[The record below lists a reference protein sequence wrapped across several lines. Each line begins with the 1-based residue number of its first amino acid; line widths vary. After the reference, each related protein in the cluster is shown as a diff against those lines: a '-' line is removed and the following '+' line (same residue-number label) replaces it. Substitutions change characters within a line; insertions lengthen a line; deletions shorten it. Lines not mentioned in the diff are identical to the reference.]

1 MLLLFLDWLFGL
13 TRRAVA
19 LRVVS
24 SSERGEATAIVA
36 LISIAGSVTLL
47 ASTTVTSADLS
58 FDALASTVQSSV
70 ERVSGNVEVRG
81 SVIARSEDGSS
92 VDRIE
97 LPLGLFGEGAV
108 PLGDEPDGDQLTISY
123 RDYTNSIPSVPSAA
137 AFIGGDGDEL
147 LERGELAALSLDL
160 TGLPGVDLSA
170 NERFTLELN
179 APVGGAVEVSRNV
192 PFILQ
197 PVMSLH

>member
-97 LPLGLFGEGAV
+97 LTLGLFGEGAV
-108 PLGDEPDGDQLTISY
+108 ALGEADADQLTISY
-123 RDYTNSIPSVPSAA
+123 RDDTNYIPSVPYAA

-179 APVGGAVEVSRNV
+179 APVGGAVEVSRNL